1 MSIRTLMKLTL
12 VAVAAAV
19 IPACGASDK
28 TMPPLV
34 IDWTPIAPGN
44 TTVARMPNIIVKFDR
59 DMTASTV
66 TNTANWA
73 VVKSGGGAIVL
84 SQVEYLPQLR
94 EARLFPN
101 ILLEGDK
108 DYGIFVGGAITSST
122 GVPVGG
128 TFLLDVFH
136 TNNVAGNTI
145 AFGGATAAGGAAA
158 GTIDV
163 AWANPAQEGG
173 VDLTEYDVFVS
184 TVSGGE
190 DLLVRAAPGFQSISS
205 LTGGT
210 LTGLTAGTQY
220 FIKVQPRSGTSGN
233 VLLSLVE
240 ITATATP

>member
-1 MSIRTLMKLTL
+1 MSIRTWTKLTL
-12 VAVAAAV
+12 IAIAAAV
-19 IPACGASDK
+19 IPACGSSDK

-34 IDWTPIAPGN
+34 VNWTPIAPGN
-44 TTVARMPNIIVKFDR
+44 TTVARMPNIIVEFDR

-73 VVKSGGGAIVL
+73 VVKSGAGGIVL
-84 SQVEYLPQLR
+84 NQVEYLPQLR
-94 EARLFPN
+94 QARLIPN
-101 ILLEGDK
+101 ILLEGNK

-136 TNNVAGNTI
+136 TNNVAGNTVS
-145 AFGGATAAGGAAA
+145 FGGATAAGGLAA

-173 VDLTEYDVFVS
+173 VDLSAYDVFVS
-184 TVSGGE
+184 TIAGGE
-190 DLLVRAAPGFQSISS
+190 DFLDRTAPGFQTISS

-210 LTGLTAGTQY
+210 LIGLTPGTQY
-220 FIKVQPRSGTSGN
+220 YIKVQPRSGTSGN
-233 VLLSLVE
+233 VLTSLVE